1 MFEGFTLLVQL
12 LNHCEVFNVAVAHD
26 NFFLSLQNLYR
37 EYKWGG
43 KCNLN
48 FLRSPKHYLPALQLA
63 TALFVV
69 VVKTCRHI
77 LIKN

>member
-1 MFEGFTLLVQL
+1 MFEGFTLVQL
-12 LNHCEVFNVAVAHD
+12 LNHCEVFNVAVADD

-48 FLRSPKHYLPALQLA
+48 FFLQPTTHRVWKL
-63 TALFVV
+63 VD
-69 VVKTCRHI
+69 I
-77 LIKN
+77 LIKKNEDV

>member
-1 MFEGFTLLVQL
+1 MFEGFTLVQL
-12 LNHCEVFNVAVAHD
+12 LNHCEVFNVAVADD

-48 FLRSPKHYLPALQLA
+48 FFFAAYNTPC
-63 TALFVV
+63 
-69 VVKTCRHI
+69 VKTCRH
-77 LIKN
+77 LDQEE